1 MKKGVRMLK
10 HGKTAFILSPCI
22 FALFL
27 VLSLQIVSFAN
38 DTKQYKKIDVGA
50 GEMGI
55 KATVIEGPPIKG
67 DQVLT
72 EDHPEY
78 ARGMVCVECHEVAFD
93 AITTSTKIFLLN
105 YKQLSN
111 DEVWKRIETFL
122 PGRERF
128 VLTTVYNNE
137 PTATTVDMVLDKGEK
152 CLYVLCEK
160 GTEKLMHIKQ
170 NPRVCAVH
178 FKGWTLA
185 EAERDKK
192 LKQEWISVQIRGN
205 AEVIPPSDPQFETL
219 VGKYK
224 PVRVTPLRAKLRFDI
239 VRITPTSATYFDT
252 NLPDEKFGVYQ
263 YWERKD

>member
-1 MKKGVRMLK
+1 MQV
-10 HGKTAFILSPCI
+10 ILSIAFFVCS
-22 FALFL
+22 
-27 VLSLQIVSFAN
+27 VSTSLAA
-38 DTKQYKKIDVGA
+38 DDKQYKKIDVGA

-55 KATVIEGPPIKG
+55 KATVIEGPPIKA

-111 DEVWKRIETFL
+111 DEVWKKIEAFL

-137 PTATTVDMVLDKGEK
+137 PTATTVDMVLDKDEK
-152 CLYVLCEK
+152 YLYILCEK

-170 NPRVCAVH
+170 NPRICAVH
-178 FKGWTLA
+178 FKGWTLE
-185 EAERDKK
+185 EAERDKSI
-192 LKQEWISVQIRGN
+192 KQEWISVQIRGN

-252 NLPDEKFGVYQ
+252 NLPDEKFGMYQ
-263 YWERKD
+263 YWERKN

>member
-1 MKKGVRMLK
+1 MNRKTQT
-10 HGKTAFILSPCI
+10 GKSPVQVIFFAVLFMCLAGTAL
-22 FALFL
+22 AGG
-27 VLSLQIVSFAN
+27 
-38 DTKQYKKIDVGA
+38 DKQHKKIDVGA

-55 KATVIEGPPIKG
+55 KATVIEGPPIKA

-72 EDHPEY
+72 DDHPEY

-111 DEVWKRIETFL
+111 DEVWKKIETFL

-128 VLTTVYNNE
+128 ALTTVYNNE
-137 PTATTVDMVLDKGEK
+137 PTATTVDMVLDRAEK

-170 NPRVCAVH
+170 NPRICAVH

-185 EAERDKK
+185 EAERDQSLKK
-192 LKQEWISVQIRGN
+192 EWISVQIRGN
-205 AEVIPPSDPQFETL
+205 AEVIPPSDPQFGKL
-219 VGKYK
+219 VEKYK
-224 PVRVTPLRAKLRFDI
+224 PVRVTPERAALRFDI
-239 VRITPTSATYFDT
+239 VRITPTSAVYFDT

-263 YWERKD
+263 HWERKD

>member
-1 MKKGVRMLK
+1 MMR
-10 HGKTAFILSPCI
+10 KTDRWKRPVQV
-22 FALFL
+22 
-27 VLSLQIVSFAN
+27 VLSAAVIICSVSTSLAG
-38 DTKQYKKIDVGA
+38 DDKQHKKIDVGA

-55 KATVIEGPPIKG
+55 KATVIEGPPIKA

-111 DEVWKRIETFL
+111 DEVWKKIETFL

-137 PTATTVDMVLDKGEK
+137 PTATTVDMVLDKDEK

-170 NPRVCAVH
+170 NPRICAVH
-178 FKGWTLA
+178 FKGWTLE
-185 EAERDKK
+185 EAERDKS
-192 LKQEWISVQIRGN
+192 LKQEWVSVQLRGN
-205 AEVIPPSDPQFETL
+205 AEVIPPSDPQFGKL
-219 VGKYK
+219 VEKYK
-224 PVRVTPLRAKLRFDI
+224 PVRVTPKRATLRFDI
-239 VRITPTSATYFDT
+239 VRVTPTSAVYFDT
-252 NLPDEKFGVYQ
+252 NLPDKKLVSINTGNG
-263 YWERKD
+263 RM

>member
-1 MKKGVRMLK
+1 MNR
-10 HGKTAFILSPCI
+10 KTDKWQRPVQVI
-22 FALFL
+22 FFVALFTCL
-27 VLSLQIVSFAN
+27 VSTALAGG
-38 DTKQYKKIDVGA
+38 DKQYKKIDVGA

-55 KATVIEGPPIKG
+55 KATVIEGPPIKA

-78 ARGMVCVECHEVAFD
+78 ARGMVCVECHEIAFD
-93 AITTSTKIFLLN
+93 AITTSTKIFLTN
-105 YKQLSN
+105 YKQLPN
-111 DEVWKRIETFL
+111 NEVWKKIETFL

-137 PTATTVDMVLDKGEK
+137 PTATTVDMVLDRDEK

-160 GTEKLMHIKQ
+160 GTEKLMHIQQ

-185 EAERDKK
+185 EAERDKN
-192 LKQEWISVQIRGN
+192 LKKEWISVQIRGN
-205 AEVIPPSDPQFETL
+205 AEVIPPSDPQFGKL

-224 PVRVTPLRAKLRFDI
+224 PVRVTPQRATLRFDV
-239 VRITPTSATYFDT
+239 VRITPTSAVYFDT

-263 YWERKD
+263 HWERKN

>member
-1 MKKGVRMLK
+1 MKKKAARWKKPVQV
-10 HGKTAFILSPCI
+10 ILSI
-22 FALFL
+22 ALF
-27 VLSLQIVSFAN
+27 VCSVSTLLAA
-38 DTKQYKKIDVGA
+38 DDKQYKKIDVGA

-55 KATVIEGPPIKG
+55 KATVIEGPPIKA

-111 DEVWKRIETFL
+111 DEVWKKIEAFL

-137 PTATTVDMVLDKGEK
+137 PTATTVDMVLDKDEK

-170 NPRVCAVH
+170 NPRICAVH
-178 FKGWTLA
+178 FKGWTLE
-185 EAERDKK
+185 EAERDKS
-192 LKQEWISVQIRGN
+192 LKQEWVSVQIRGN
-205 AEVIPPSDPQFETL
+205 AEVIPPSDPQFGKL
-219 VGKYK
+219 VEKYK
-224 PVRVTPLRAKLRFDI
+224 PVRVTPQRATLRFDI
-239 VRITPTSATYFDT
+239 VRVTPASATYFDT
-252 NLPDEKFGVYQ
+252 NLPDEKVGIYQ

>member
-1 MKKGVRMLK
+1 MKVDR
-10 HGKTAFILSPCI
+10 KTAFKLFHSILVFVLILS
-22 FALFL
+22 LYG
-27 VLSLQIVSFAN
+27 VSFAN
-38 DTKQYKKIDVGA
+38 EAKQYKKIDVGA

-55 KATVIEGPPIKG
+55 KATVIEGPPIKA
-67 DQVLT
+67 DQTLT
-72 EDHPEY
+72 EDHSEY
-78 ARGMVCVECHEVAFD
+78 ARGMVCVECHDVAFD
-93 AITTSTKIFLLN
+93 AITTSTKIFLMN

-111 DEVWKRIETFL
+111 DEVWKKIETLL

-128 VLTTVYNNE
+128 VLTTVYRNE
-137 PTATTVDMVLDKGEK
+137 PTATTVDMVLDKDEQ

-170 NPRVCAVH
+170 NPRICAVH

-224 PVRVTPLRAKLRFDI
+224 PVRVTPKRATLRFDI
-239 VRITPTSATYFDT
+239 VRVTPTSAVYFDT
-252 NLPDEKFGVYQ
+252 NLPDEKFGIYQ
-263 YWERKD
+263 YWERKKKIID

>member
-1 MKKGVRMLK
+1 MSRKTQCWKRPVRVILLVAFFMCLVS
-10 HGKTAFILSPCI
+10 TAL
-22 FALFL
+22 A
-27 VLSLQIVSFAN
+27 
-38 DTKQYKKIDVGA
+38 DGEKQYKKIDVGA

-55 KATVIEGPPIKG
+55 KATVIEGPPIKA

-78 ARGMVCVECHEVAFD
+78 ARGMVCVECHEVTFD

-111 DEVWKRIETFL
+111 DEVWKKIEAFL

-128 VLTTVYNNE
+128 VLTTVHNNE
-137 PTATTVDMVLDKGEK
+137 PTATTVDMVLDRDEK
-152 CLYVLCEK
+152 YLYVLCEK

-170 NPRVCAVH
+170 NPRICAVH

-205 AEVIPPSDPQFETL
+205 AEVIPPSDPQFGKL
-219 VGKYK
+219 VEKYK
-224 PVRVTPLRAKLRFDI
+224 PVRVTPQRAALRFDI
-239 VRITPTSATYFDT
+239 VRITPTSAVYFDT
-252 NLPDEKFGVYQ
+252 NLPTNKFGVYQ
-263 YWERKD
+263 YWERKDVK

>member
-1 MKKGVRMLK
+1 MRKNDRWHRAVQAIFVVLFSVCLAS
-10 HGKTAFILSPCI
+10 TAR
-22 FALFL
+22 A
-27 VLSLQIVSFAN
+27 
-38 DTKQYKKIDVGA
+38 DGDKQHKKIDVGA

-55 KATVIEGPPIKG
+55 KATVIEGPPIKA

-105 YKQLSN
+105 YRQLSN
-111 DEVWKRIETFL
+111 DEVWKKIETFL

-128 VLTTVYNNE
+128 ALTTVYNNE
-137 PTATTVDMVLDKGEK
+137 PTATTVDMVLDRDEK

-170 NPRVCAVH
+170 NPRICAVH

-185 EAERDKK
+185 EAEQDKS
-192 LKQEWISVQIRGN
+192 LKKEWISVQIRGN
-205 AEVIPPSDPQFETL
+205 AEVIPPGDPQFGKL
-219 VGKYK
+219 VEKYK
-224 PVRVTPLRAKLRFDI
+224 PVRVTPERARLRFDI
-239 VRITPTSATYFDT
+239 VRITPTSAVYFDT

>member
-1 MKKGVRMLK
+1 MNRTTQRCKRPVQVIFFAAFFMGLI
-10 HGKTAFILSPCI
+10 GTAL
-22 FALFL
+22 AGG
-27 VLSLQIVSFAN
+27 
-38 DTKQYKKIDVGA
+38 DKQYKKIDLGA

-55 KATVIEGPPIKG
+55 KATVIESPPIKA
-67 DQVLT
+67 DQILT

-93 AITTSTKIFLLN
+93 AMTTSTKIFLMN
-105 YKQLSN
+105 YQQLSN
-111 DEVWKRIETFL
+111 DEVWEKIETFL

-128 VLTTVYNNE
+128 VLTTVYKNE
-137 PTATTVDMVLDKGEK
+137 PTATTVDMVLDRDEK

-170 NPRVCAVH
+170 NPRICAVH

-205 AEVIPPSDPQFETL
+205 AEVIPSSNPQFGKL
-219 VGKYK
+219 VEKYK
-224 PVRVTPLRAKLRFDI
+224 PVRVTPQRAALRFDI
-239 VRITPTSATYFDT
+239 VRITPTSAVYFDT
-252 NLPDEKFGVYQ
+252 NLPNKKFGVYQ
-263 YWERKD
+263 YWQRKK